1 MEQYLPYAAII
12 MAVFSFF
19 VQFGLFVRPEQL
31 EKKHR
36 EILED
41 SEKKFATLNAVND
54 LKSQFTD
61 IREKIDRIY
70 EILLGQSAK

>member
-1 MEQYLPYAAII
+1 MEQYLPYAVII

-41 SEKKFATLNAVND
+41 SEYSFSSVFRTRKNP
-54 LKSQFTD
+54 KSGLEFK
-61 IREKIDRIY
+61 EKAGKR
-70 EILLGQSAK
+70 G